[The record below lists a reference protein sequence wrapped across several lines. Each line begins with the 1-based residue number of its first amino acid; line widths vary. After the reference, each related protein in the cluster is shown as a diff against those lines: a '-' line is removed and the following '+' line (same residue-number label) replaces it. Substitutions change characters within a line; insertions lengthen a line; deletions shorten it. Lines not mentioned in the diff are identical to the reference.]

1 MAEEGKCPPATQDIS
16 VNIRNRQKA
25 IQSAGYGPLNPRE
38 PNAAFWKKKADR
50 WDVSPA
56 EAKKQKC
63 GNCLMFVRTP
73 TMLNCIEGALGN
85 EKGNVAWD
93 IIDAGGLGY
102 CEAFDFKCAAERTC
116 DAWVV
121 GGPITDEKKLKEKS
135 LDIELAKLE
144 NTHVVAMEVKDD
156 FSDIEFPSWGED
168 YSDET
173 LFGEINPI
181 STKSAKLKDPKG
193 GLTAAGRKFFNRTQ
207 GSNLKPG
214 VKGPADTPEK
224 MRRKGSFLT
233 RFFTNPSGPMVDEK
247 GRATRLALSAA
258 AWGERVPKNAEDAA
272 ALAAKGRRLLE
283 RYENTKKSKKSL
295 SDDVNTKAKPKEDA
309 KPFWETDAPKSK
321 KKNPPKLSDR
331 QKRAA
336 KDRAKRAG
344 RPYPNL
350 IDNAW
355 AAKQKP

>member
-1 MAEEGKCPPATQDIS
+1 MAEKGKCPPATQDIA
-16 VNIRNRQKA
+16 VNIKNRQKA
-25 IQSAGYGPLNPRE
+25 IESAGYGPLNPKE
-38 PNAAFWKKKADR
+38 PNDAFWKKKAER
-50 WDVSPA
+50 WDVTTLD
-56 EAKKQKC
+56 AKKQRC

-73 TMLNCIEGALGN
+73 SMLDCIQSALGN
-85 EKGNVAWD
+85 EEGNVAWD
-93 IIDAGGLGY
+93 IINAGQLGY

-121 GGPITDEKKLKEKS
+121 GGPTIDEGKLEEKS
-135 LDIELAKLE
+135 LEMGLVKASAVLKSNDLLLEKELE
-144 NTHVVAMEVKDD
+144 NALNSTEYP
-156 FSDIEFPSWGED
+156 EWGED
-168 YSDET
+168 YSDEA
-173 LFGEINPI
+173 LFLNEDEI
-181 STKSAKLKDPKG
+181 STKSAKIKDPKG
-193 GLTAAGRKFFNRTQ
+193 GLTAAGRKFFKRTQ
-207 GSNLKPG
+207 GANLKPG

-258 AWGERVPKNAEDAA
+258 AWGEPVPKNAEDAR

-283 RYENTKKSKKSL
+283 RYENSKKGEKS
-295 SDDVNTKAKPKEDA
+295 AKQA
-309 KPFWETDAPKSK
+309 KNKKKGSAPFWANGSIGEKESK
-321 KKNPPKLSDR
+321 KLSDK

-336 KDRAKRAG
+336 KERAKRAG

-355 AAKQKP
+355 ASKQKP